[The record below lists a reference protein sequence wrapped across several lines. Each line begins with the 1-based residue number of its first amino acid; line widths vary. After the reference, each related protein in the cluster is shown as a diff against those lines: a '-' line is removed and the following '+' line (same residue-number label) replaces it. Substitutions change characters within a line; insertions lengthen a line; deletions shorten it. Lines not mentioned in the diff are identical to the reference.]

1 MIIDSSY
8 FLNKMVF
15 IPNAVAQPS
24 IGSNAPSIIDTLNG
38 EIEYKEKELLISI
51 LGYDQ
56 YIELSQQFIE
66 VAGVWYWIDTPL
78 QKWVD
83 LVDGKGNWK
92 GLRYTI
98 GGNKIS
104 LIANYIFCHYLEQ
117 DYSTYTTTG
126 VVILDSANSTLVNP
140 IQKITIAWND
150 FVRQLNGLNR
160 YNYSFRN
167 YPLSYNGINFNVGR
181 EGIIEFS
188 LLDFMASKSLDYD
201 LSFFQI
207 VTVRN
212 SLGL

>member
-15 IPNAVAQPS
+15 IPNVVAQPS
-24 IGSNAPSIIDTLNG
+24 IGNNSPSIIDTLNG

-51 LGYDQ
+51 LGYEQ

-66 VAGVWYWIDTPL
+66 RAGIWYWIDTPL

-83 LVDGKGNWK
+83 LVDGKDSWK
-92 GLRYTI
+92 GFRYTI

-126 VVILDSANSTLVNP
+126 VVISDSANSTLVNP
-140 IQKITIAWND
+140 TQKITIAWND
-150 FVRQLNGLNR
+150 FVRQLNGICN
-160 YNYSFRN
+160 YNNIN
-167 YPLSYNGINFNVGR
+167 YPFSFNGTSLNVSNTNS
-181 EGIIEFS
+181 ELS
-188 LLDFMASKSLDYD
+188 LLDFMSLNNTDYD
-201 LSFFQI
+201 TSFFE
-207 VTVRN
+207 VRTVRN